1 MYGITA
7 ESSVFST
14 IYLKKTYLSETNI
27 LKRLM
32 ETSAKDNREIYNTTL
47 SVAPASGCFIWEGP
61 DRALGEK
68 RKLGE
73 ESLSRIQSS
82 ESSRAWTH
90 TGSCLAYC
98 QSGPPCPS
106 QLRCW
111 ILHLSWLDFT
121 ASMRDLLACSSSL
134 WRPLWIV
141 AFSSMV
147 STAKVWCKQ
156 PT

>member
-1 MYGITA
+1 MCMV
-7 ESSVFST
+7 SPQKVVFST

-32 ETSAKDNREIYNTTL
+32 ETSAKDNRERYNSTL

-98 QSGPPCPS
+98 QPGPPCPS

-111 ILHLSWLDFT
+111 IFHLSLLDFT
-121 ASMRDLLACSSSL
+121 ASHEGLVGLFLQPVEAPLNSGLLKYSQYSQS
-134 WRPLWIV
+134 
-141 AFSSMV
+141 
-147 STAKVWCKQ
+147 WCKQ